1 MMWIGR
7 RHVVSHTR
15 LHSTARSNHFDQSW
29 HVACDAVA
37 PTCDLPSAFHPP
49 ALSCCGWSTCVLWWV
64 WDPCESHFS
73 RLWRLVHHYQT
84 LYHER
89 VFSLHVMAC
98 SATLANPHEHFNA
111 LFPSKSSSSEGDS
124 DSDSLV
130 VITDDTPPSDA
141 KELIMSWI
149 WS

>member
-1 MMWIGR
+1 MLHVTLLPQHATYR
-7 RHVVSHTR
+7 RLFTHLRCLVVDEAHVYCGGFGTHVS
-15 LHSTARSNHFDQSW
+15 LI
-29 HVACDAVA
+29 
-37 PTCDLPSAFHPP
+37 
-49 ALSCCGWSTCVLWWV
+49 
-64 WDPCESHFS
+64 FS

-141 KELIMSWI
+141 KELIMS
-149 WS
+149 